1 MVLQRAMQ
9 CSLSTPGGSSTE
21 EGELHTPD
29 RRRLDADP
37 KHPPSTTRSLTMK
50 IQSTPVHQYFFR
62 ILKRKYQESQVQL
75 LVQVLFSVLPT
86 RMMRSSQTICLN
98 FPHTHTHSISQASWL
113 SGRESACQRRR
124 CRRRKFNPWVRK
136 TPEGGNGNPPQYSCL
151 GNPHGQQS
159 LAGYSPQGR
168 KELDTTE
175 HLNTHA

>member
-1 MVLQRAMQ
+1 MQ

-98 FPHTHTHSISQASWL
+98 FPHTHTLILLVRPAGSVAESLPANAGDAGDASSTPG
-113 SGRESACQRRR
+113 SGRPLKEEMATHPSI
-124 CRRRKFNPWVRK
+124 
-136 TPEGGNGNPPQYSCL
+136 
-151 GNPHGQQS
+151 
-159 LAGYSPQGR
+159 LAWEIPMDSRAWRAIVHRVAKSWTQ
-168 KELDTTE
+168 
-175 HLNTHA
+175 LNT